1 MIKNIPLNSAIVILI
16 VGLIYGQKYSS
27 ILDSRKTAITSAI
40 EKVGPSVACINVE
53 QAVSAYSSQDPFFR
67 YFFPPE
73 IYPVKSS
80 GSGVVISPDGY
91 VLTNTH
97 VVEKASKITVTL
109 SGGETYDAEV
119 IGIDKTS
126 DLALLRL
133 EGKDFPYAVLG
144 NSDDLIV
151 GEWVIALGNPFE
163 LFSISNQPTAS
174 VGIISANHM
183 DFGMQKESGR
193 VLQNMIQTDAAINPG
208 NSGGPL
214 VNSDGEVI
222 GINTF
227 IFTGSNYN
235 RGSIGIGFAIPINTA
250 KRIAKELKISGSID
264 RSFTTGLV
272 VQPLTR
278 GLIRHLNIP
287 FRNGVIVVHVD
298 KNSAAQKA
306 GISIGDIIVT
316 AANKK
321 VNSPSDIRD
330 IIAEKDLRSGDK
342 IKFKVYRDNGYIDVK
357 LKLGSYK

>member
-1 MIKNIPLNSAIVILI
+1 MINSHTKVIVLMLYIAVDI
-16 VGLIYGQKYSS
+16 FAQPNVNS
-27 ILDSRKTAITSAI
+27 SRKTAITRAI
-40 EKVGPSVACINVE
+40 EKVGPAVACINV
-53 QAVSAYSSQDPFFR
+53 QQNVSAYTTSDPFFR

-73 IYPVKSS
+73 IYPMKSS

-97 VVEKASKITVTL
+97 VVENASKISVTL
-109 SGGETYDAEV
+109 SGGDEYDAEV
-119 IGIDKTS
+119 IGFDKTS
-126 DLALLRL
+126 DLALLL
-133 EGKDFPYAVLG
+133 LNGNNFPFAEMG
-144 NSDDLIV
+144 DSDDLII

-163 LFSISNQPTAS
+163 LFSVSNQPTAS

-193 VLQNMIQTDAAINPG
+193 VLQNMMQTDAAINPG

-214 VNSDGEVI
+214 VNTEGKVI

-250 KRIAKELKISGSID
+250 KRIAKELKTSGSID

-278 GLIRHLNIP
+278 SMIRHLNIP
-287 FRNGVIVVHVD
+287 FRDGVIVVHVD
-298 KNSAAQKA
+298 KNSSAQKA
-306 GISIGDIIVT
+306 GIAIGDIIVT
-316 AANKK
+316 AAGNK

-330 IIAEKDLRSGDK
+330 IIAEKDLRSGDT
-342 IKFKVYRDNGYIDVK
+342 IKFKIFRENAYLNIR
-357 LKLGSYK
+357 LKLGSYR

>member
-1 MIKNIPLNSAIVILI
+1 MTNTFSQFIFTIILLLNIA
-16 VGLIYGQKYSS
+16 YGQGGIESS
-27 ILDSRKTAITSAI
+27 RRTAITSAI
-40 EKVGPSVACINVE
+40 EKVGPAVACINVE
-53 QAVSAYSSQDPFFR
+53 QHISAYSSQDPFFR
-67 YFFPPE
+67 YFYPPE
-73 IYPVKSS
+73 IYPMKSS

-109 SGGETYDAEV
+109 SGGEDYNAEV

-126 DLALLRL
+126 DLALLLL
-133 EGKDFPYAVLG
+133 EGRDFPYATLG
-144 NSDDLIV
+144 DSDDLIV

-183 DFGMQKESGR
+183 NFGMQKESGR

-214 VNSDGEVI
+214 VNSNGEVI

-227 IFTGSNYN
+227 IFTGSNFN
-235 RGSIGIGFAIPINTA
+235 KGSIGIGFAIPINTA
-250 KRIAKELKISGSID
+250 KRIAKELKTSGSID

-272 VQPLTR
+272 VQPITR
-278 GLIRHLNIP
+278 SMVRHLGIP
-287 FRNGVIVVHVD
+287 FRDGVIVVHVD
-298 KNSAAQKA
+298 KNSPAQKA
-306 GISIGDIIVT
+306 GISIGDIIVS
-316 AANKK
+316 AANIK
-321 VNSPSDIRD
+321 VNSPSDIRN

-342 IKFKVYRDNGYIDVK
+342 IKFRIYREKGYFNIK
-357 LKLGSYK
+357 LKLGTFR

>member
-1 MIKNIPLNSAIVILI
+1 MINSHTKVIVLMLYIAVNLLAQPN
-16 VGLIYGQKYSS
+16 VDS
-27 ILDSRKTAITSAI
+27 SRKTAITRAI
-40 EKVGPSVACINVE
+40 EKVGPAVACINV
-53 QAVSAYSSQDPFFR
+53 QQNVSAYTTSDPFFR

-73 IYPVKSS
+73 IYPMKSS

-97 VVEKASKITVTL
+97 VVENASRISVTL
-109 SGGETYDAEV
+109 SGGDEYDAEV
-119 IGIDKTS
+119 IGVDKTS
-126 DLALLRL
+126 DLALLL
-133 EGKDFPYAVLG
+133 LNGNNFPFAEMG
-144 NSDDLIV
+144 DSDDLII

-163 LFSISNQPTAS
+163 LFSVSNQPTAS

-214 VNSDGEVI
+214 VNSEGRVI

-250 KRIAKELKISGSID
+250 KRIAKELKTSGSID

-278 GLIRHLNIP
+278 SMIRHLKIP
-287 FRNGVIVVHVD
+287 FRDGVIVVHVD
-298 KNSAAQKA
+298 KNSSAQKA
-306 GISIGDIIVT
+306 GIAIGDIIVT
-316 AANKK
+316 VAGNK

-330 IIAEKDLRSGDK
+330 IIAEKDLRSGDR
-342 IKFKVYRDNGYIDVK
+342 IKFKIFREDAYLNIR
-357 LKLGSYK
+357 LKLGSYR

>member
-1 MIKNIPLNSAIVILI
+1 MINSHTKVILLMLYI
-16 VGLIYGQKYSS
+16 AVNLFAQPNVDS
-27 ILDSRKTAITSAI
+27 SRKTAITRAI
-40 EKVGPSVACINVE
+40 EKVGPAVACINV
-53 QAVSAYSSQDPFFR
+53 QQNVSAYTTSDPFFR

-73 IYPVKSS
+73 IYPMKSS

-97 VVEKASKITVTL
+97 VVENASRISVTL
-109 SGGETYDAEV
+109 SGGDEYDAEV
-119 IGIDKTS
+119 IGVDKTS
-126 DLALLRL
+126 DLALLL
-133 EGKDFPYAVLG
+133 LNGNNFPFAEMG
-144 NSDDLIV
+144 DSDDLII

-163 LFSISNQPTAS
+163 LFSVSNQPTAS

-214 VNSDGEVI
+214 VNSEGRVI

-250 KRIAKELKISGSID
+250 KRIAKELKTSGSID

-278 GLIRHLNIP
+278 SMIRHLKIP
-287 FRNGVIVVHVD
+287 FRDGVIVVHVD
-298 KNSAAQKA
+298 KNSSAHKA
-306 GISIGDIIVT
+306 GIAIGDIIVT
-316 AANKK
+316 AAGNK

-330 IIAEKDLRSGDK
+330 IIAEKDLRSGDR
-342 IKFKVYRDNGYIDVK
+342 IKFKIFRENAYLNIR
-357 LKLGSYK
+357 LKLGSYR

>member
-1 MIKNIPLNSAIVILI
+1 MIKKFYFWFFAFVYICNNLLS
-16 VGLIYGQKYSS
+16 QYS
-27 ILDSRKTAITSAI
+27 INDSRSTAITRAI
-40 EKVGPSVACINVE
+40 EKVGPAVACINVE
-53 QAVSAYSSQDPFFR
+53 ENVSAYASPDPFFR

-73 IYPVKSS
+73 IYPMKSS

-109 SGGETYDAEV
+109 SGGEEYSAEV
-119 IGIDKTS
+119 VGVDKTS
-126 DLALLRL
+126 DLALLLL
-133 EGKDFPYAVLG
+133 EGEDFPFAKLG
-144 NSDDLIV
+144 NSDDLII

-174 VGIISANHM
+174 VGIISANRM
-183 DFGMQKESGR
+183 NFGMQKESGR

-214 VNSDGEVI
+214 VNSNGDVI

-250 KRIAKELKISGSID
+250 KRIAQELKTSGSID

-287 FRNGVIVVHVD
+287 FRDGVIVVHVD
-298 KNSAAQKA
+298 KNSPAQEA

-321 VNSPSDIRD
+321 VNSPSNIRD
-330 IIAEKDLRSGDK
+330 IIAEKDLRSGDRIILK
-342 IKFKVYRDNGYIDVK
+342 IYRD
-357 LKLGSYK
+357 GSYKNIKLRLGTYK

>member
-1 MIKNIPLNSAIVILI
+1 MINSHTKVIVLMLYIAVNLFAQPN
-16 VGLIYGQKYSS
+16 VDSS
-27 ILDSRKTAITSAI
+27 RNTAITRAI
-40 EKVGPSVACINVE
+40 EKVGPAVACINV
-53 QAVSAYSSQDPFFR
+53 QQNVSAYTTSDPFFR

-73 IYPVKSS
+73 IYPMKSS

-97 VVEKASKITVTL
+97 VVENASRISVTL
-109 SGGETYDAEV
+109 SGGDEYDAEV
-119 IGIDKTS
+119 IGVDKTS
-126 DLALLRL
+126 DLALLL
-133 EGKDFPYAVLG
+133 LNGNNFPFAEMG
-144 NSDDLIV
+144 DSDDLII
-151 GEWVIALGNPFE
+151 GEWGIALGNPFE
-163 LFSISNQPTAS
+163 LFSVSNQPTAS

-214 VNSDGEVI
+214 VNSEGRVI

-250 KRIAKELKISGSID
+250 KRIAKELKTSGSID

-278 GLIRHLNIP
+278 SMIRHLKIP
-287 FRNGVIVVHVD
+287 FRDGVIVVHVD
-298 KNSAAQKA
+298 KNSSAQKA
-306 GISIGDIIVT
+306 GIAIGDIIVT
-316 AANKK
+316 AAGNK

-330 IIAEKDLRSGDK
+330 IIAEKDLRSGDR
-342 IKFKVYRDNGYIDVK
+342 IKFKIFRENAYLNIR
-357 LKLGSYK
+357 LKLGSYR

>member
-1 MIKNIPLNSAIVILI
+1 MINSHTKVIVLMLYIAVNIFAQPNVNS
-16 VGLIYGQKYSS
+16 
-27 ILDSRKTAITSAI
+27 SRKTAITRAI
-40 EKVGPSVACINVE
+40 EKVGPAVACINV
-53 QAVSAYSSQDPFFR
+53 QQNVSAYTTSDPFFR

-73 IYPVKSS
+73 IYPMKSS

-97 VVEKASKITVTL
+97 VVENASKISVTL
-109 SGGETYDAEV
+109 SGGDEYDAEV
-119 IGIDKTS
+119 IGFDKTS
-126 DLALLRL
+126 DLALLL
-133 EGKDFPYAVLG
+133 LNGNNFPFAEMG
-144 NSDDLIV
+144 DSDDLII

-163 LFSISNQPTAS
+163 LFSVSNQPTAS

-193 VLQNMIQTDAAINPG
+193 VLQNMMQTDAAINPG

-214 VNSDGEVI
+214 VNTEGKVI

-250 KRIAKELKISGSID
+250 KRIAKELKTSGSID

-278 GLIRHLNIP
+278 SMIRHLNIP
-287 FRNGVIVVHVD
+287 FRDGVIVVHVD
-298 KNSAAQKA
+298 KNSSAQKA
-306 GISIGDIIVT
+306 GIAIGDIIIT
-316 AANKK
+316 AAGNK

-330 IIAEKDLRSGDK
+330 IIAEKDLRSGDT
-342 IKFKVYRDNGYIDVK
+342 IKFKIFRENAYLNIR
-357 LKLGSYK
+357 LKLGSYR

>member
-1 MIKNIPLNSAIVILI
+1 MINSHTKVILLMLYI
-16 VGLIYGQKYSS
+16 AVNLFAQPNVDS
-27 ILDSRKTAITSAI
+27 SRKTAITRAI
-40 EKVGPSVACINVE
+40 EKVGPAVACINVE
-53 QAVSAYSSQDPFFR
+53 QNVGAYTTSDPFFR

-73 IYPVKSS
+73 IYPMKSS

-97 VVEKASKITVTL
+97 VVENASRISVTL
-109 SGGETYDAEV
+109 SGGDEYDAEV
-119 IGIDKTS
+119 IGVDKTS
-126 DLALLRL
+126 DLALLL
-133 EGKDFPYAVLG
+133 LNGNNFPFAEMG
-144 NSDDLIV
+144 DSDDLII

-163 LFSISNQPTAS
+163 LFSVSNQPTAS

-214 VNSDGEVI
+214 VNSEGRVI

-250 KRIAKELKISGSID
+250 KRIAKELKTSGSID

-278 GLIRHLNIP
+278 SIIRHLKIP
-287 FRNGVIVVHVD
+287 FRDGVIVVHVD
-298 KNSAAQKA
+298 KNSSAQKA
-306 GISIGDIIVT
+306 GIAIGDIIVT
-316 AANKK
+316 AAGNK

-330 IIAEKDLRSGDK
+330 IIAEKDLRSGDR
-342 IKFKVYRDNGYIDVK
+342 IKFKIFRENAYLNIR
-357 LKLGSYK
+357 LKLGSYR

>member
-1 MIKNIPLNSAIVILI
+1 MYKNTKRIT
-16 VGLIYGQKYSS
+16 VGLFFIVSS
-27 ILDSRKTAITSAI
+27 ALTQQSINESRKTAITKAI
-40 EKVGPSVACINVE
+40 EVVGPAVACINVE
-53 QAVSAYSSQDPFFR
+53 QNVSAYSSPDPFFR

-73 IYPVKSS
+73 IYPMKSS

-109 SGGETYDAEV
+109 SGGDEYNAEV
-119 IGIDKTS
+119 VGIDKTS
-126 DLALLRL
+126 DLALLL
-133 EGKDFPYAVLG
+133 LDGSDFPFVVLG
-144 NSDDLIV
+144 DSDDLIV

-174 VGIISANHM
+174 IGIISANHM
-183 DFGMQKESGR
+183 DFGIQKESGR

-214 VNSDGEVI
+214 VNANGEVI

-227 IFTGSNYN
+227 IFTGSNQN
-235 RGSIGIGFAIPINTA
+235 RGSIGIGFAIPINAA

-272 VQPLTR
+272 VQPITR
-278 GLIRHLNIP
+278 SMIRHLNIP
-287 FRNGVIVVHVD
+287 FRDGVIVVHVD
-298 KNSAAQKA
+298 KNSSAQKA
-306 GISIGDIIVT
+306 GISIGDISVT
-316 AANKK
+316 TANKK

-330 IIAEKDLRSGDK
+330 IITEKDLRSGDRIAFK
-342 IKFKVYRDNGYIDVK
+342 IYRDGVYLNIK
-357 LKLGSYK
+357 LRLGTYK

>member
-1 MIKNIPLNSAIVILI
+1 MINSHTKVIVLMLYIAVNLFAQPN
-16 VGLIYGQKYSS
+16 VDS
-27 ILDSRKTAITSAI
+27 SRKTAITRAI
-40 EKVGPSVACINVE
+40 EKVGPAVACINV
-53 QAVSAYSSQDPFFR
+53 QQNVSAYTTSDPFFR

-73 IYPVKSS
+73 IYPMKSS

-97 VVEKASKITVTL
+97 VVENASRISVTL
-109 SGGETYDAEV
+109 SGGDEYDAEV
-119 IGIDKTS
+119 IGVDKTS
-126 DLALLRL
+126 DLALLL
-133 EGKDFPYAVLG
+133 LNGNNFPFAEMG
-144 NSDDLIV
+144 DSDDLII

-163 LFSISNQPTAS
+163 LFSVSNQPTAS

-214 VNSDGEVI
+214 VNSEGKVI

-250 KRIAKELKISGSID
+250 KRIAKELKTSGSID

-278 GLIRHLNIP
+278 SMIRHLKIP
-287 FRNGVIVVHVD
+287 FRDGVIVVHVD
-298 KNSAAQKA
+298 KNSSAHKA
-306 GISIGDIIVT
+306 GIAIGDIIVT
-316 AANKK
+316 AAGNK

-330 IIAEKDLRSGDK
+330 IIAEKDLRLGDR
-342 IKFKVYRDNGYIDVK
+342 IKFKIFRENAYLNIR
-357 LKLGSYK
+357 LKLGSYR

>member
-1 MIKNIPLNSAIVILI
+1 MINSNTKVIVLMLYIAVNIFAQPNVNS
-16 VGLIYGQKYSS
+16 
-27 ILDSRKTAITSAI
+27 SRKTAITRAI
-40 EKVGPSVACINVE
+40 EKVGPAVACINV
-53 QAVSAYSSQDPFFR
+53 QQNVSAYTTSDPFFR

-73 IYPVKSS
+73 IYPMKSS

-97 VVEKASKITVTL
+97 VVENASKISVTL
-109 SGGETYDAEV
+109 SGGDEYDAEV
-119 IGIDKTS
+119 IGVDKTS
-126 DLALLRL
+126 DLALLL
-133 EGKDFPYAVLG
+133 LNGNNFPFAEMG
-144 NSDDLIV
+144 DSDDLII

-163 LFSISNQPTAS
+163 LFSVSNQPTAS

-193 VLQNMIQTDAAINPG
+193 VLQNMMQTDAAINPG

-214 VNSDGEVI
+214 VNSEGKVI

-250 KRIAKELKISGSID
+250 KRIAKELKTSGSID

-278 GLIRHLNIP
+278 SMIRHLNIP
-287 FRNGVIVVHVD
+287 FRDGVIVVHVD
-298 KNSAAQKA
+298 KNSSAQKA
-306 GISIGDIIVT
+306 GIAIGDIIVT
-316 AANKK
+316 AAGDK

-330 IIAEKDLRSGDK
+330 IIAEKDLRSGDI
-342 IKFKVYRDNGYIDVK
+342 IKFKIFRENAYLNIR
-357 LKLGSYK
+357 LKLGSYR

>member
-1 MIKNIPLNSAIVILI
+1 MCIRDR
-16 VGLIYGQKYSS
+16 Y
-27 ILDSRKTAITSAI
+27 TTS
-40 EKVGPSVACINVE
+40 
-53 QAVSAYSSQDPFFR
+53 DPFFR

-73 IYPVKSS
+73 IYPMKSS

-97 VVEKASKITVTL
+97 VVENASKISVTL
-109 SGGETYDAEV
+109 SGGDEYDAEV
-119 IGIDKTS
+119 IGVDKTS
-126 DLALLRL
+126 DLALLL
-133 EGKDFPYAVLG
+133 LNGNNFPFAEMG
-144 NSDDLIV
+144 DSDDLII

-163 LFSISNQPTAS
+163 LFSVSNQPTAS

-214 VNSDGEVI
+214 VNSEGRVI

-250 KRIAKELKISGSID
+250 KRIAKELKTSGSID

-278 GLIRHLNIP
+278 SMIRHLKIP
-287 FRNGVIVVHVD
+287 FRDGVIVVHVD
-298 KNSAAQKA
+298 KNSSAQKA
-306 GISIGDIIVT
+306 GIAIGDIIIT
-316 AANKK
+316 AAGNK

-330 IIAEKDLRSGDK
+330 IIAEKDLRSGDR
-342 IKFKVYRDNGYIDVK
+342 IKFKIFRENAYLNIR
-357 LKLGSYK
+357 LKLGSYR

>member
-1 MIKNIPLNSAIVILI
+1 MLYTSVNLFAQPNVDS
-16 VGLIYGQKYSS
+16 
-27 ILDSRKTAITSAI
+27 SRKTAITRAI
-40 EKVGPSVACINVE
+40 EKVGPAVACINV
-53 QAVSAYSSQDPFFR
+53 QQNVSAYTTSDPFFR

-73 IYPVKSS
+73 IYPMKSS

-97 VVEKASKITVTL
+97 VVENASKITVTL
-109 SGGETYDAEV
+109 SGGDEYDAEV
-119 IGIDKTS
+119 IGVDKTS
-126 DLALLRL
+126 DLALLL
-133 EGKDFPYAVLG
+133 LNGNNFPFAEMG
-144 NSDDLIV
+144 DSDDLII

-163 LFSISNQPTAS
+163 LFSVSNQPTAS

-214 VNSDGEVI
+214 VNSEGRVI

-250 KRIAKELKISGSID
+250 KRIAKELKTSGSID

-278 GLIRHLNIP
+278 SLIRHLNIP
-287 FRNGVIVVHVD
+287 FRDGVIVVHVD
-298 KNSAAQKA
+298 KNSSAQKA
-306 GISIGDIIVT
+306 GIAIGDIIIT
-316 AANKK
+316 AAGNK
-321 VNSPSDIRD
+321 VNLPSDIRD
-330 IIAEKDLRSGDK
+330 IITEKDLRSGDT
-342 IKFKVYRDNGYIDVK
+342 IKFKIFRENAYLNIR
-357 LKLGSYK
+357 LKLGSYR

>member
-1 MIKNIPLNSAIVILI
+1 MINSHTKVIVLMLYIAVNLFAQPN
-16 VGLIYGQKYSS
+16 VDS
-27 ILDSRKTAITSAI
+27 SRKTAITRAI
-40 EKVGPSVACINVE
+40 EKVGPAVACINV
-53 QAVSAYSSQDPFFR
+53 QQNVSAYTTSDPFFR

-73 IYPVKSS
+73 IYPMKSS
-80 GSGVVISPDGY
+80 GSGVVIIPDGY

-97 VVEKASKITVTL
+97 VVENATKISVTL
-109 SGGETYDAEV
+109 SGGDEYDAEV
-119 IGIDKTS
+119 IGVDKTS
-126 DLALLRL
+126 DLALLL
-133 EGKDFPYAVLG
+133 LNGNNFPFAEMG
-144 NSDDLIV
+144 DSDDLII

-163 LFSISNQPTAS
+163 LFSVSNQPTAS

-214 VNSDGEVI
+214 VNSEGKVI

-250 KRIAKELKISGSID
+250 KRIAKELKTSGSID

-278 GLIRHLNIP
+278 SLIRHLNIP
-287 FRNGVIVVHVD
+287 FRDGVIVVHVD
-298 KNSAAQKA
+298 KNSSAQKA
-306 GISIGDIIVT
+306 GIAIGDIIIT
-316 AANKK
+316 AAGNK

-330 IIAEKDLRSGDK
+330 IIAEKDLRSGDR
-342 IKFKVYRDNGYIDVK
+342 IKFKIFREDAYLNIR
-357 LKLGSYK
+357 LKLGSYR

>member
-1 MIKNIPLNSAIVILI
+1 MINSHTKVIVLMLYIAVNLFAQSN
-16 VGLIYGQKYSS
+16 VDS
-27 ILDSRKTAITSAI
+27 SRKTAITRAI
-40 EKVGPSVACINVE
+40 EKVGPAVACINV
-53 QAVSAYSSQDPFFR
+53 QQNVSAYTTSDPFFR

-73 IYPVKSS
+73 IYPMKSS

-97 VVEKASKITVTL
+97 VVENASRISVTL
-109 SGGETYDAEV
+109 SGGDEYDAEV
-119 IGIDKTS
+119 IGVDKTS
-126 DLALLRL
+126 DLALLL
-133 EGKDFPYAVLG
+133 LNGNNFPFAEMG
-144 NSDDLIV
+144 DSDDLII

-163 LFSISNQPTAS
+163 LFSVSNQPTAS

-214 VNSDGEVI
+214 VNSEGRVI

-250 KRIAKELKISGSID
+250 KRIAKELKTSGSID

-278 GLIRHLNIP
+278 SMIRHLKIP
-287 FRNGVIVVHVD
+287 FRDGVIVVHVD
-298 KNSAAQKA
+298 KNSSAQKA
-306 GISIGDIIVT
+306 GIAIGDIIIT
-316 AANKK
+316 AAGNK

-330 IIAEKDLRSGDK
+330 IIAEKDLRSGDR
-342 IKFKVYRDNGYIDVK
+342 IKFKIFRENAYLNIR
-357 LKLGSYK
+357 LKLGSYR

>member
-1 MIKNIPLNSAIVILI
+1 MINSHTKVIVLMLYIAVNLFAQPN
-16 VGLIYGQKYSS
+16 VDS
-27 ILDSRKTAITSAI
+27 SRKTAITRAI
-40 EKVGPSVACINVE
+40 EKVGPAVACINV
-53 QAVSAYSSQDPFFR
+53 QQDVSAYTTSDPFFR

-73 IYPVKSS
+73 IYPMKSS

-97 VVEKASKITVTL
+97 VVENALRISVTL
-109 SGGETYDAEV
+109 SGGDEYDAEV
-119 IGIDKTS
+119 IGVDKTS
-126 DLALLRL
+126 DLALLL
-133 EGKDFPYAVLG
+133 LNGNNFPFAEMG
-144 NSDDLIV
+144 DSDDLII

-163 LFSISNQPTAS
+163 LFSVSNQPTAS

-214 VNSDGEVI
+214 VNSEGRVI

-250 KRIAKELKISGSID
+250 KRIAKELKTSGSID

-278 GLIRHLNIP
+278 SMIRHLKIP
-287 FRNGVIVVHVD
+287 FRDGVIVVHVD
-298 KNSAAQKA
+298 KNSSAQKA
-306 GISIGDIIVT
+306 AIAIGDIIVT
-316 AANKK
+316 AAGNK

-330 IIAEKDLRSGDK
+330 IIAEKDLRSGDR
-342 IKFKVYRDNGYIDVK
+342 IKFKIFRENAYLNIR
-357 LKLGSYK
+357 LKLGSYR

>member
-1 MIKNIPLNSAIVILI
+1 MLYTAVNLFAHPNVDS
-16 VGLIYGQKYSS
+16 
-27 ILDSRKTAITSAI
+27 SRKTAITRAI
-40 EKVGPSVACINVE
+40 EKVGPAVACINV
-53 QAVSAYSSQDPFFR
+53 QQNVSAYTTSDPFFR

-73 IYPVKSS
+73 IYPMKSS

-97 VVEKASKITVTL
+97 VVENATKITVTL
-109 SGGETYDAEV
+109 SGGDEYDAEV
-119 IGIDKTS
+119 IGVDKTS
-126 DLALLRL
+126 DLALLL
-133 EGKDFPYAVLG
+133 LNGNNFPFAEMG
-144 NSDDLIV
+144 DSDDLII

-163 LFSISNQPTAS
+163 LFSVSNQPTAS

-214 VNSDGEVI
+214 VNSEGRVI

-250 KRIAKELKISGSID
+250 KRIAKELKSSGSID

-278 GLIRHLNIP
+278 SMIRHLKIP
-287 FRNGVIVVHVD
+287 FRDGVIVVHVD
-298 KNSAAQKA
+298 KNSSAQKA
-306 GISIGDIIVT
+306 GIAIGDIIIT
-316 AANKK
+316 AAGNK

-330 IIAEKDLRSGDK
+330 IIAEKDLRSGDR
-342 IKFKVYRDNGYIDVK
+342 IKFKIFRENAYLNIR
-357 LKLGSYK
+357 LKLGSYR

>member
-1 MIKNIPLNSAIVILI
+1 MINSHTKVIVLMLYIAVNLFAQPN
-16 VGLIYGQKYSS
+16 VDS
-27 ILDSRKTAITSAI
+27 SRKTAITRAI
-40 EKVGPSVACINVE
+40 EKVGPAVACINV
-53 QAVSAYSSQDPFFR
+53 QQNVSAYTTSDPFFR

-73 IYPVKSS
+73 IYPMKSS

-97 VVEKASKITVTL
+97 VVENALRISVTL
-109 SGGETYDAEV
+109 SGGDEYDAEV
-119 IGIDKTS
+119 IGVDKTS
-126 DLALLRL
+126 DLALLL
-133 EGKDFPYAVLG
+133 LNGNNFPFAEMG
-144 NSDDLIV
+144 DSDDLII

-163 LFSISNQPTAS
+163 LFSVSNQPTAS

-214 VNSDGEVI
+214 VNSEGRVI

-250 KRIAKELKISGSID
+250 KRIAKELKTSGSID

-278 GLIRHLNIP
+278 SMIRHLKIP
-287 FRNGVIVVHVD
+287 FRDGVIVVHVD
-298 KNSAAQKA
+298 KNSSAQKA
-306 GISIGDIIVT
+306 GIAIGDIIVT
-316 AANKK
+316 AAGNK

-330 IIAEKDLRSGDK
+330 IIAEKDLRSGDR
-342 IKFKVYRDNGYIDVK
+342 IKFKIFREDAYLNIR
-357 LKLGSYK
+357 LKLGSYR

>member
-1 MIKNIPLNSAIVILI
+1 MINSNTKVIVLMLYIAVNIFAQPNVNS
-16 VGLIYGQKYSS
+16 
-27 ILDSRKTAITSAI
+27 SRKTAITRAI
-40 EKVGPSVACINVE
+40 EKVGPAVACINV
-53 QAVSAYSSQDPFFR
+53 QQNVSAYTTSDPFFR

-73 IYPVKSS
+73 IYPMKSS

-97 VVEKASKITVTL
+97 VVENASKISVTL
-109 SGGETYDAEV
+109 SGGDEYDAEV
-119 IGIDKTS
+119 IGVDKTS
-126 DLALLRL
+126 DLALLL
-133 EGKDFPYAVLG
+133 LNGNNFPFAEMG
-144 NSDDLIV
+144 DSDDLII

-163 LFSISNQPTAS
+163 LFSVSNQPTAS

-193 VLQNMIQTDAAINPG
+193 VLQNMMQTDAAINPG

-214 VNSDGEVI
+214 VNTEGKVI

-250 KRIAKELKISGSID
+250 KRIAKELKTSGSID

-278 GLIRHLNIP
+278 SMIRHLNIP
-287 FRNGVIVVHVD
+287 FRDGVIVVHVD
-298 KNSAAQKA
+298 KNSSAQKA
-306 GISIGDIIVT
+306 GIAIGDIIVT
-316 AANKK
+316 AAGDK

-330 IIAEKDLRSGDK
+330 IIAEKDLRSGDT
-342 IKFKVYRDNGYIDVK
+342 IKFKIFRENAYLNIR
-357 LKLGSYK
+357 LKLGSYR

>member
-1 MIKNIPLNSAIVILI
+1 MINSHTKVIVLILYI
-16 VGLIYGQKYSS
+16 AVNLFSQPNVDSS
-27 ILDSRKTAITSAI
+27 RETAITRAI
-40 EKVGPSVACINVE
+40 EKVGPAVACINV
-53 QAVSAYSSQDPFFR
+53 QQNVSAYTTSDPFFR

-73 IYPVKSS
+73 IYPMKSS

-97 VVEKASKITVTL
+97 VVENASRISVTL
-109 SGGETYDAEV
+109 SGGDEYDAEV
-119 IGIDKTS
+119 IGVDKTS
-126 DLALLRL
+126 DLALLL
-133 EGKDFPYAVLG
+133 LNGNNFPFAEMG
-144 NSDDLIV
+144 DSDDLII

-163 LFSISNQPTAS
+163 LFSVSNQPTAS

-214 VNSDGEVI
+214 VNSEGKVI

-250 KRIAKELKISGSID
+250 KRIAKELKTSGSID

-278 GLIRHLNIP
+278 SMIRHLKIP
-287 FRNGVIVVHVD
+287 FRDGVIVVHVD
-298 KNSAAQKA
+298 KNSSAQKA
-306 GISIGDIIVT
+306 GMVIGDIIVT
-316 AANKK
+316 AGGKK

-330 IIAEKDLRSGDK
+330 IIAEKDLRSGDR
-342 IKFKVYRDNGYIDVK
+342 IKFKIFRENAYLNIR
-357 LKLGSYK
+357 LKLGSYR

>member
-1 MIKNIPLNSAIVILI
+1 MIIKNKKTIAILI
-16 VGLIYGQKYSS
+16 LVSINILICQSS
-27 ILDSRKTAITSAI
+27 IDVSRKTAITRAI
-40 EKVGPSVACINVE
+40 EKVGPSVACVNV
-53 QAVSAYSSQDPFFR
+53 QQNVSAFSNQDPFFR

-73 IYPVKSS
+73 IYPMKSS

-97 VVEKASKITVTL
+97 VVENASKITVTL
-109 SGGETYDAEV
+109 SGGDEYDAEV

-126 DLALLRL
+126 DLALLL
-133 EGKDFPYAVLG
+133 LDGNNFPYAEMG
-144 NSDDLIV
+144 NSDDLII

-163 LFSISNQPTAS
+163 LFSVSNQPTAT

-183 DFGMQKESGR
+183 DFGLQESGK

-214 VNSDGEVI
+214 VNAKGEII

-250 KRIAKELKISGSID
+250 KRIAKELKTSGSID

-278 GLIRHLNIP
+278 SMIRHLNIP
-287 FRNGVIVVHVD
+287 FRDGVIVVHVD
-298 KNSAAQKA
+298 RNSAAQKA
-306 GISIGDIIVT
+306 GIIIGDIIVT
-316 AANKK
+316 AAGQK

-330 IIAEKDLRSGDK
+330 IIAEKDLRSGDTIKLRVFRDDGYFK
-342 IKFKVYRDNGYIDVK
+342 IK
-357 LKLGSYK
+357 LKLGSYN

>member
-1 MIKNIPLNSAIVILI
+1 MINSHTKVIVLMLYIAVNLFAQPN
-16 VGLIYGQKYSS
+16 VDS
-27 ILDSRKTAITSAI
+27 SRKTAITRAI
-40 EKVGPSVACINVE
+40 EKVGPAVACINV
-53 QAVSAYSSQDPFFR
+53 QQNVSAYTTSDPFFR

-73 IYPVKSS
+73 IYPMKSS

-97 VVEKASKITVTL
+97 VVENASRISVTL
-109 SGGETYDAEV
+109 SGGDEYDAEV
-119 IGIDKTS
+119 IGVDKTS
-126 DLALLRL
+126 DLALLL
-133 EGKDFPYAVLG
+133 LNGNNFPFAEMG
-144 NSDDLIV
+144 DSDDLII

-163 LFSISNQPTAS
+163 LFSVSNQPTAS

-214 VNSDGEVI
+214 VNSEGKVI

-250 KRIAKELKISGSID
+250 KRIAKELKTSGSID

-278 GLIRHLNIP
+278 SIIRHLKIP
-287 FRNGVIVVHVD
+287 FRDGVIVVHVD
-298 KNSAAQKA
+298 KNSSAQKS
-306 GISIGDIIVT
+306 GITIGDIIVT
-316 AANKK
+316 AAGNK

-330 IIAEKDLRSGDK
+330 IIAEKDLRSGDR
-342 IKFKVYRDNGYIDVK
+342 IKFKIFRENAYLNIR
-357 LKLGSYK
+357 LKLGSYR

>member
-1 MIKNIPLNSAIVILI
+1 MINSHTKVIVLMLYIAVNLFAQPN
-16 VGLIYGQKYSS
+16 VDS
-27 ILDSRKTAITSAI
+27 SRKTAITRAI
-40 EKVGPSVACINVE
+40 EKVGPAVACINV
-53 QAVSAYSSQDPFFR
+53 QQNVSAYTTSDPFFR

-73 IYPVKSS
+73 IYPMKSS

-97 VVEKASKITVTL
+97 VVENASRISVTL
-109 SGGETYDAEV
+109 SGGDEYDAEV
-119 IGIDKTS
+119 IGVDKTS
-126 DLALLRL
+126 DLALLL
-133 EGKDFPYAVLG
+133 LNGNNFPFAEMG
-144 NSDDLIV
+144 DSDDLII

-163 LFSISNQPTAS
+163 LFSVSNQPTAS

-193 VLQNMIQTDAAINPG
+193 VLKNMIQTDAAINPG

-214 VNSDGEVI
+214 VNSEGRVI

-250 KRIAKELKISGSID
+250 KRIAKELKTSGSID

-278 GLIRHLNIP
+278 SLIRHLNIP
-287 FRNGVIVVHVD
+287 FRDGVIVVHVD
-298 KNSAAQKA
+298 KNSSAQKA
-306 GISIGDIIVT
+306 GIAIGDIIIT
-316 AANKK
+316 AAGNK

-330 IIAEKDLRSGDK
+330 IIAEKDLRSGDR
-342 IKFKVYRDNGYIDVK
+342 IKFKIFREDAYLNIR
-357 LKLGSYK
+357 LKLGSYR

>member
-1 MIKNIPLNSAIVILI
+1 MINSHTKVIVLMLYIAVNLFAQPN
-16 VGLIYGQKYSS
+16 VDS
-27 ILDSRKTAITSAI
+27 SRKTAITRAI
-40 EKVGPSVACINVE
+40 EKVGPAVACINV
-53 QAVSAYSSQDPFFR
+53 QQNVSAYTTSDPFFR

-73 IYPVKSS
+73 IYPMKSS

-97 VVEKASKITVTL
+97 VVENASRISVTL
-109 SGGETYDAEV
+109 SGGDEYDAEV
-119 IGIDKTS
+119 IGVDKTS
-126 DLALLRL
+126 DLALLL
-133 EGKDFPYAVLG
+133 LDGNNFPFVEMG
-144 NSDDLIV
+144 DSDDLII

-163 LFSISNQPTAS
+163 LFSVSNQPTAS

-214 VNSDGEVI
+214 VNSEGRVI

-250 KRIAKELKISGSID
+250 KRIAKELKTSGSID

-278 GLIRHLNIP
+278 SMIRHLKIP
-287 FRNGVIVVHVD
+287 FRDGVIVVHVD
-298 KNSAAQKA
+298 KNSSAQKA
-306 GISIGDIIVT
+306 GIAIGDIIVT
-316 AANKK
+316 AAGNK

-330 IIAEKDLRSGDK
+330 IIAEKDLRSGDR
-342 IKFKVYRDNGYIDVK
+342 IKFKIFRENAYLNIR
-357 LKLGSYK
+357 LKLGSYR

>member
-1 MIKNIPLNSAIVILI
+1 MINSHTKVIVLMLYIAVNIFAQPNVNS
-16 VGLIYGQKYSS
+16 
-27 ILDSRKTAITSAI
+27 SRKTAITRAI
-40 EKVGPSVACINVE
+40 EKVGPAVACINV
-53 QAVSAYSSQDPFFR
+53 QQNVSAYTTSDPFFR

-73 IYPVKSS
+73 IYPMKSS

-97 VVEKASKITVTL
+97 VVENASKISVTL
-109 SGGETYDAEV
+109 SGGDEYDAEV
-119 IGIDKTS
+119 IGVDKTS
-126 DLALLRL
+126 DLALLL
-133 EGKDFPYAVLG
+133 LNGNNFPFAEMG
-144 NSDDLIV
+144 DSDDLII

-163 LFSISNQPTAS
+163 LFSVSNQPTAS

-193 VLQNMIQTDAAINPG
+193 VLQNMMQTDAAINPG

-214 VNSDGEVI
+214 VNSEGKVI

-250 KRIAKELKISGSID
+250 KRIAKELKTSGSID

-278 GLIRHLNIP
+278 SMIRHLNIP
-287 FRNGVIVVHVD
+287 FRDGVIVVHVD
-298 KNSAAQKA
+298 KNSSAQKA
-306 GISIGDIIVT
+306 GIAIGDIIIT
-316 AANKK
+316 AAGNK

-330 IIAEKDLRSGDK
+330 IIAEKDLRSGDT
-342 IKFKVYRDNGYIDVK
+342 IKFKIFRENAYLNIR
-357 LKLGSYK
+357 LKLGSYR

>member
-1 MIKNIPLNSAIVILI
+1 MINSHTKVIVLMLYIAVNLFAQPN
-16 VGLIYGQKYSS
+16 VDS
-27 ILDSRKTAITSAI
+27 SRKTAITRAI
-40 EKVGPSVACINVE
+40 EKVGPAVACINV
-53 QAVSAYSSQDPFFR
+53 QQNVSAYTTSDPFFR

-73 IYPVKSS
+73 IYPMKSS

-97 VVEKASKITVTL
+97 VVENASRISVTL
-109 SGGETYDAEV
+109 SGGDEYDAEV
-119 IGIDKTS
+119 IGVDKTS
-126 DLALLRL
+126 DLALLL
-133 EGKDFPYAVLG
+133 LNGNNFPFAEMG
-144 NSDDLIV
+144 DSDDLII

-163 LFSISNQPTAS
+163 LFSVSNQPTAS

-214 VNSDGEVI
+214 VNSEGRVI

-250 KRIAKELKISGSID
+250 KRIAKELKTSGSID

-278 GLIRHLNIP
+278 SMIRHLKIP
-287 FRNGVIVVHVD
+287 FRDGVIVVHVD
-298 KNSAAQKA
+298 KNSSAQKA
-306 GISIGDIIVT
+306 GIAIGDIIVT
-316 AANKK
+316 AAGNK
-321 VNSPSDIRD
+321 VNSPSDVRD
-330 IIAEKDLRSGDK
+330 IIAEKDLRSGDT
-342 IKFKVYRDNGYIDVK
+342 IKFKIFRENAYLNIR
-357 LKLGSYK
+357 LKLGSYR